1 MVKKLLLGLLG
12 ILVAVAAWFFAQYR
26 LTDNR
31 VQDAKSLLVQGRY
44 REMRQQLR
52 NVLWLQPRHPEA
64 NVLMAQALTID
75 ESLSL
80 PGDFERNRELIEE
93 ALAHLAL
100 VPDDSPFGAMAHE
113 KRAALEFNFQYR
125 PSAALDDLARSIELD
140 SRHASAYEL
149 RMRVYAMLGRPRY
162 GYEDMWALYE
172 LLDDAERPLLLR
184 RWFMYEFFPDTS
196 LTETDRQ
203 MGFAGPDQMTN
214 VLVAN
219 ARLRAFKDAEP
230 HSAIGYAAVGNWL
243 LKQTDPTTAQELL
256 NISLDQATDI
266 DDCEYWFAIAVDT
279 LEDLGTLDD
288 AVELVNRWPAPQ
300 DSYDYWRAKAIVQHR
315 VEEDPEAALE
325 SYGKALEYWP
335 GPVDWSVRNM
345 MAACLRELG
354 RTDESIEMTER
365 ASDVEKQ
372 LRDDVLQPIRDALFT
387 MDDPTELQRLV
398 QFYDE
403 LDLPRERAAWQ
414 AVVDQLE
421 SQSQETADE
430 SSESAG
436 DPPAE

>member
-1 MVKKLLLGLLG
+1 M
-12 ILVAVAAWFFAQYR
+12 
-26 LTDNR
+26 N
-31 VQDAKSLLVQGRY
+31 
-44 REMRQQLR
+44 
-52 NVLWLQPRHPEA
+52 
-64 NVLMAQALTID
+64 
-75 ESLSL
+75 
-80 PGDFERNRELIEE
+80 
-93 ALAHLAL
+93 
-100 VPDDSPFGAMAHE
+100 
-113 KRAALEFNFQYR
+113 
-125 PSAALDDLARSIELD
+125 SACG
-140 SRHASAYEL
+140 
-149 RMRVYAMLGRPRY
+149 VYAMLGRPRY

-288 AVELVNRWPAPQ
+288 AVELVNRWPA
-300 DSYDYWRAKAIVQHR
+300 RKIVMTTGEPR
-315 VEEDPEAALE
+315 RSFSTALRRIPRRRWNRM
-325 SYGKALEYWP
+325 ARRLEYWP

-403 LDLPRERAAWQ
+403 LDLPRERAA
-414 AVVDQLE
+414 AKRL
-421 SQSQETADE
+421 SIS
-430 SSESAG
+430 
-436 DPPAE
+436 